1 MAVFP
6 RLPNVGS
13 DTTFRWM
20 ATGFVGVCLVVSWHP
35 LYFLNLSIQLSR
47 FPTPKS
53 IPASRSGVKPFEKK
67 LNCDFLSSFHHFLE
81 HTTPAVYCQA
91 FQKDLFLD

>member
-13 DTTFRWM
+13 DTTCRWM
-20 ATGFVGVCLVVSWHP
+20 ATGFVGMCLVVSWHP

-53 IPASRSGVKPFEKK
+53 IPASS
-67 LNCDFLSSFHHFLE
+67 LW
-81 HTTPAVYCQA
+81 CQA
-91 FQKDLFLD
+91 FREETEL